1 MGKVLKQI
9 NQGGRN
15 KVIGQKEDKD
25 LEELPYVNN
34 LTASFLCS
42 SSLRRVPMSF
52 SPGVYLC
59 FSSSVTVSLC
69 ALPLVVL
76 CL

>member
-25 LEELPYVNN
+25 LEELPYIND
-34 LTASFLCS
+34 LTTSF
-42 SSLRRVPMSF
+42 
-52 SPGVYLC
+52 
-59 FSSSVTVSLC
+59 C
-69 ALPLVVL
+69 APPK
-76 CL
+76 